1 MLNNT
6 TRLCL
11 ITELEVAKCCV
22 CPHAVML
29 CSSIG
34 KFSAKKKI
42 LDVLC
47 FASQSNVACQHPCS
61 TRRFVSIASQ
71 HPESHGLHL
80 HPALPN
86 EALLQTCSQKKKWD
100 SNLHLMHYP
109 RPRLSGKCKKKKKKQ
124 YIKIKK
130 EAINNDSIYRS
141 PCSSWAE
148 MEVANWLLSLASVFI
163 DAAASKD
170 ISSRRSGNRL
180 LS

>member
-1 MLNNT
+1 ML
-6 TRLCL
+6 RLSSCCDAMFQHW
-11 ITELEVAKCCV
+11 EVQCQKKN
-22 CPHAVML
+22 PR
-29 CSSIG
+29 CSLLRFTKQRGI
-34 KFSAKKKI
+34 
-42 LDVLC
+42 
-47 FASQSNVACQHPCS
+47 CQHPCS

-71 HPESHGLHL
+71 HPESPGLHL

-86 EALLQTCSQKKKWD
+86 EALLQTCSQKKKGD

-109 RPRLSGKCKKKKKKQ
+109 RPRLSGKCKKKRKKKQ